1 MFRKVSKI
9 AFGSL
14 FLVGGLSGCIFIS
27 EFNSSMQPEIVQ
39 DNSETVAQ
47 NTQNPSSLSTIERSI
62 YEQVNKY
69 RQSQKLPP
77 LQLNAAITQQSRL
90 HSQAMASGK
99 VPFSHQGFEQR
110 VNAIEKSV
118 PYNSAGEN
126 VAYNQGYKDAATQAV
141 QGWLKSPGHLKN
153 IRGNFN
159 LTGIGV
165 AQNSKGEY
173 YFTQIFI
180 RSR

>member
-9 AFGSL
+9 AYLSL
-14 FLVGGLSGCIFIS
+14 LLVVGLNSCAVIS
-27 EFNSSMQPEIVQ
+27 EVDSFMQSEIPLS
-39 DNSETVAQ
+39 NAEIVAQ
-47 NTQNPSSLSTIERSI
+47 NANSLTNLERSI
-62 YEQVNKY
+62 HEQVNKY

-77 LQLNAAITQQSRL
+77 LTLNAAITQQSRL
-90 HSQAMASGK
+90 HSQAMANGK

-110 VNAIEKSV
+110 VNAIAKSV
-118 PYNSAGEN
+118 SYSSAGEN
-126 VAYNQGYKDAATQAV
+126 VAFNKGYKDPATQAV

>member
-1 MFRKVSKI
+1 MSRKVSKI

-14 FLVGGLSGCIFIS
+14 FLVVGLSSCAVIS
-27 EFNSSMQPEIVQ
+27 EVDSFMQSEIPLN
-39 DNSETVAQ
+39 NSEIVAQ
-47 NTQNPSSLSTIERSI
+47 NPNSLTNLERSI
-62 YEQVNKY
+62 HEQVNKY

-77 LQLNAAITQQSRL
+77 LQLNSAITQQSRL
-90 HSQAMASGK
+90 HSQAMANGK

-118 PYNSAGEN
+118 AYNSAGEN
-126 VAYNQGYKDAATQAV
+126 VAYNQGYKDPATQAV

>member
-9 AFGSL
+9 AYLSL
-14 FLVGGLSGCIFIS
+14 FLVVGLSGCDVIRNIDSF
-27 EFNSSMQPEIVQ
+27 MQPEIFPN
-39 DNSETVAQ
+39 NSEIVAQ
-47 NTQNPSSLSTIERSI
+47 NPNTLTNLERAI
-62 YEQVNKY
+62 HEQVNKY
-69 RQSQKLPP
+69 RQSQNLPP
-77 LQLNAAITQQSRL
+77 LTLNSAITQQSRL

-118 PYNSAGEN
+118 SYRSAGEN
-126 VAYNQGYKDAATQAV
+126 VAYNQGYKDPATQAV

-180 RSR
+180 RNR

>member
-14 FLVGGLSGCIFIS
+14 FLVVGLSGCVVS
-27 EFNSSMQPEIVQ
+27 EINSFMQPEIPLS
-39 DNSETVAQ
+39 NSEIVAQ
-47 NTQNPSSLSTIERSI
+47 NQNSLSNLERSI
-62 YEQVNKY
+62 HEQVNKY
-69 RQSQKLPP
+69 RQSQNLPP

-118 PYNSAGEN
+118 SYRSAGEN
-126 VAYNQGYKDAATQAV
+126 VAYNQGYKDPATQAV

>member
-9 AFGSL
+9 AYLSL
-14 FLVGGLSGCIFIS
+14 FLVVGLNGCDVIRNIDSF
-27 EFNSSMQPEIVQ
+27 MQPEILPN
-39 DNSETVAQ
+39 NSEIVAQ
-47 NTQNPSSLSTIERSI
+47 NPNTLTNLERSI
-62 YEQVNKY
+62 HEQVNKY

-77 LQLNAAITQQSRL
+77 LQLNSAITQQSRL

-118 PYNSAGEN
+118 SYSSAGEN
-126 VAYNQGYKDAATQAV
+126 VAYNQGYKDPATQAV

>member
-9 AFGSL
+9 AKVSL
-14 FLVGGLSGCIFIS
+14 FLVVGLSGCVFMS
-27 EFNSSMQPEIVQ
+27 EVNSFMQPEIPQ
-39 DNSETVAQ
+39 SDAQIISQSRETPAALA
-47 NTQNPSSLSTIERSI
+47 NLERSI
-62 YEQVNKY
+62 HEQVNKY

-77 LQLNAAITQQSRL
+77 LTLNATITQQSRL

-110 VNAIEKSV
+110 VEAIAKSV
-118 PYNSAGEN
+118 SYSSAGEN
-126 VAYNQGYKDAATQAV
+126 VAYNQGYKDPATQAF

-153 IRGNFN
+153 IQGNFTS
-159 LTGIGV
+159 TGIGV

>member
-14 FLVGGLSGCIFIS
+14 FLVVGLSGCIFIS
-27 EFNSSMQPEIVQ
+27 EFDSSMQPEIFQ
-39 DNSETVAQ
+39 DNSEIVAQ
-47 NTQNPSSLSTIERSI
+47 NPNTLTNLERSI
-62 YEQVNKY
+62 HEQVNKY

-77 LQLNAAITQQSRL
+77 LTLNSAITQQSRL
-90 HSQAMASGK
+90 HSQAMANGK

-118 PYNSAGEN
+118 SYNSAGEN
-126 VAYNQGYKDAATQAV
+126 VAYNQGYKDPATQAV

>member
-14 FLVGGLSGCIFIS
+14 FLVVGLSGCIVIS
-27 EFNSSMQPEIVQ
+27 NFDSVMQSEIPPN
-39 DNSETVAQ
+39 NSETIAQ
-47 NTQNPSSLSTIERSI
+47 NPNSLSNLERSI
-62 YEQVNKY
+62 HEQVNKY
-69 RQSQKLPP
+69 RQSQNLPP
-77 LQLNAAITQQSRL
+77 LALNAAISQQSRL
-90 HSQAMASGK
+90 HSQAMANGK

-110 VNAIEKSV
+110 VNAIAKTIN
-118 PYNSAGEN
+118 YRSAGEN
-126 VAYNQGYKDAATQAV
+126 VAYNQGYKDPATQAF

-180 RSR
+180 RNR